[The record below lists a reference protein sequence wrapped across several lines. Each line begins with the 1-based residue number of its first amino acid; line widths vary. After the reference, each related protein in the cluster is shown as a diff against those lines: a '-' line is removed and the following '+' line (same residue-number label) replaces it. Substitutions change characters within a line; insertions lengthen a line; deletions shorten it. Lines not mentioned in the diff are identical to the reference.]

1 MFLLRLALV
10 LCGLGVLASLLLWVV
25 TRDRRYLR
33 WAGRIL
39 LISLILALFLLGL
52 LFGGRLFAPRAL

>member
-1 MFLLRLALV
+1 
-10 LCGLGVLASLLLWVV
+10 
-25 TRDRRYLR
+25 LR

-39 LISLILALFLLGL
+39 LIFLILALFLLGL